1 LLLTKRKYR
10 LIVHERCDSF
20 RFCVSELPPWPMLA
34 SSSKFHT
41 SSTQMTSLATQKLN
55 YLPLPR
61 TVKLIFQV
69 LITITVN
76 HASTYQSP
84 AFDATSSVG
93 GFVVQSQSRRR
104 KHLHIDRT
112 QLSIIACVAVPVPWH
127 RYSTHP
133 TLYPSESSNT
143 HQTKNIYNWMWDS
156 VPKIKTLAIKAKNI
170 TYLSHPNTPCHV
182 QFTTSWA
189 MSYLPNHIR

>member
-1 LLLTKRKYR
+1 MLLTKRKYR

-41 SSTQMTSLATQKLN
+41 SSTQLTSLATQKLN

-84 AFDATSSVG
+84 AFDATSSFG

-104 KHLHIDRT
+104 RYRSMNTTIDNCLRCST
-112 QLSIIACVAVPVPWH
+112 GTSAQVQHASNPLSL
-127 RYSTHP
+127 REFQYS
-133 TLYPSESSNT
+133 
-143 HQTKNIYNWMWDS
+143 
-156 VPKIKTLAIKAKNI
+156 
-170 TYLSHPNTPCHV
+170 PN
-182 QFTTSWA
+182 
-189 MSYLPNHIR
+189 